1 MLDTVRCWHAVRE
14 RDERFDGQFV
24 FAVRSTQIYCRPS
37 CPARRPRESNVA
49 FFPSG
54 SEAKAAGY
62 RACFRCSPD
71 GPSLAE
77 QMDRLVEAACKL
89 LDSPERVT
97 LDQLSARIGVSSSH
111 LARAFKARTGLT
123 PRAWAAHRRAL
134 RLQAT
139 LPVSPNVLEAS
150 LESGYTSTRELYEKP
165 TGMRPSARL
174 RRGQGETLHYTLAPC
189 ALGYL
194 LVAVSERGVCAVL
207 FDDTSEALVSDL
219 RSRFAAAALI
229 RDDHRLQTWLNE
241 VLAGLDEPSR
251 AAALPLDLRGSAF
264 QLRVWDALQSIP
276 AGETRTYGALAAD
289 LASHPRAIARACA
302 SNSVGLLVPCHRVVA
317 ANGQSGGYRW
327 GLLRKAAL
335 LANERRTAAQTAA
348 EPSPAPSLQNDR
360 DIFA

>member
-1 MLDTVRCWHAVRE
+1 MLDTARCWQAVRD
-14 RDERFDGQFV
+14 RDEGFDGRFV
-24 FAVRSTQIYCRPS
+24 FAVRSTRIYCRPS
-37 CPARRPRESNVA
+37 CPARRPLESNVS
-49 FFPSG
+49 FFSSG

-62 RACFRCSPD
+62 RACQRCSPD
-71 GPSLAE
+71 GPSLSQ
-77 QMDRLVEAACKL
+77 QMDRLIEAACQL

-97 LDQLSARIGVSSSH
+97 LDQLSARIGVSPSH

-134 RLQAT
+134 RLQAA
-139 LPVSPNVLEAS
+139 LPASPSVLDAS

-174 RRGQGETLHYTLAPC
+174 RRGHGETLHYTVAPC

-194 LVAVSERGVCAVL
+194 LMAVSERGVCAVL
-207 FDDTSEALVSDL
+207 FDDAPAALVNDL
-219 RSRFAAAALI
+219 QTRFAAATVI
-229 RDDHRLQTWLNE
+229 RDDDRLQTWLNTL
-241 VLAGLDEPSR
+241 LAQLDEPAR

-276 AGETRTYGALAAD
+276 TGETRSYGSLAAD
-289 LASHPRAIARACA
+289 LTSHPRAVARACA
-302 SNSVGLLVPCHRVVA
+302 SNSIGLLVPCHRVVA
-317 ANGQSGGYRW
+317 ANGQPGGYRW

-335 LANERRTAAQTAA
+335 LTSERRTAASASA

-360 DIFA
+360 DTFA